1 MKAITDTVSI
11 TELSRLTNKSR
22 PTIYKWLMLYENESK
37 DELPLAIAKLF
48 DLIADNGSKRDVYQ
62 FCEEQFVVRDD
73 DEALEEVLRL
83 LRTNRSKLDL
93 EKVKNFVLEELKNE

>member
-37 DELPLAIAKLF
+37 DELPQVLARLF
-48 DLIADNGSKRDVYQ
+48 DLIADNGSKKDVYQ
-62 FCEEQFVVRDD
+62 FCEEQFIVRDD
-73 DEALEEVLRL
+73 DETLEEVLRL

-93 EKVKNFVLEELKNE
+93 ERIKNYILEELKND